1 MSAEPH
7 ASPEETW
14 EPPEA
19 MPGYRLVARIGR
31 GGMGKVYLAR
41 EVQLDRLVA
50 LKFLSAP
57 AWATTAPDR
66 FLAEARALA
75 RLDHPNIV
83 GVYRIEECEGHPFI
97 AYEYVK
103 GESLERMLK
112 PVRWQTALALATR
125 VASAL
130 GAAHHAGL
138 LHRDI
143 KPGNVMISPSG
154 KVKLLDFGLA
164 IDAATTQARVV
175 PRRSAEAQGR
185 VSVASGL
192 RLTEPGLAVGT
203 PRYWAPEQWQ
213 GLPATRATDVY
224 SFGLLVHELLTGEL
238 PHAGLAGAELSHAIA
253 TEDVPPIELDLAP
266 KPLIDV
272 VARCL
277 RRDPRERYQTA
288 VELAEALEDV
298 EAVFLHRTRVETA
311 VVADADVVMASWS
324 RVAGSSDALAQ
335 RAYAILFD
343 RHPELR
349 HLFPADLRAQREKL
363 VHALELAIQ
372 SLRAPARVAPLL
384 RELGRRHVAYGVQPS
399 MLHAFGRALR
409 VALGESDPRWSAEV
423 DTAWEHAYGFIAA
436 SMRAGMRPTSEV
448 ISAPGSAREKSGP
461 RTIDPP
467 RAACARVDGG
477 MVDYL
482 VAGRGPPDV
491 VLLPSLLDRG
501 ESTWTLA
508 GPARLVTGLARF
520 ARVIAVDRR
529 AGDASDA
536 GDVLAVTSAEASTRA
551 VVVAAGEAAA
561 VGAHLA
567 AARPGLMEALVVV
580 GDAAPD
586 ERDALDRIEVPKL
599 VIEPRDFAGDLD
611 GLAREIERCVA
622 GLGATA
628 LASVTPR
635 PASPRG

>member
-1 MSAEPH
+1 MSVEPQ
-7 ASPEETW
+7 ASPEDTW

-19 MPGYRLVARIGR
+19 MPGYRVVARIGR

-112 PVRWQTALALATR
+112 PVRWQTALAIATR
-125 VASAL
+125 VAGAL

-143 KPGNVMISPSG
+143 KPGNVMISPTG

-164 IDAATTQARVV
+164 IDVATQARVV

-213 GLPATRATDVY
+213 GLPATKATDVY

-253 TEDVPPIELDLAP
+253 TEDVPPIDIDLAP
-266 KPLIDV
+266 RPLADV

-277 RRDPRERYQTA
+277 RRDSEERYQTA
-288 VELAEALEDV
+288 AELAEALEDV

-311 VVADADVVMASWS
+311 VIADADVVMASWS
-324 RVAGSSDALAQ
+324 RVAGTSDALAR
-335 RAYAILFD
+335 RAYAILFEG
-343 RHPELR
+343 HPELR
-349 HLFPADLRAQREKL
+349 HLFPADLTAQREKL

-372 SLRAPARVAPLL
+372 SLRAPERVAPML

-409 VALGESDPRWSAEV
+409 EALRESDPRWSDEV

-436 SMRAGMRPTSEV
+436 SMRAGMRPTSDV
-448 ISAPGSAREKSGP
+448 ISAPGSAQERSGP

-467 RAACARVDGG
+467 RAACTQVGG
-477 MVDYL
+477 CMVDYL
-482 VAGRGPPDV
+482 VAGSGPPDV
-491 VLLPSLLDRG
+491 VLLPSLLGRG
-501 ESTWTLA
+501 ERSWALA
-508 GPARLVTGLARF
+508 GPARLVTGLARC

-529 AGDASDA
+529 AGEPSDVS
-536 GDVLAVTSAEASTRA
+536 DVLAVTSAEASTRA
-551 VVVAAGEAAA
+551 IVVAAGEGAA

-567 AARPGLMEALVVV
+567 AARRGLVEALVVV
-580 GDAAPD
+580 GEAAPD
-586 ERDALDRIEVPKL
+586 ERDTLDRLEVPKL

-628 LASVTPR
+628 LASVTSR
-635 PASPRG
+635 PAPPRG